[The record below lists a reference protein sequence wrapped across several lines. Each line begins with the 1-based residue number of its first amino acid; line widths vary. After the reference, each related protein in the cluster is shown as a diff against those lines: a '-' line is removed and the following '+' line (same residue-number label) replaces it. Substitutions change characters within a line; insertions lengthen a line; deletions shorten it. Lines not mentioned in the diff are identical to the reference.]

1 MDGDRLDA
9 RSLFRVAPAD
19 YVSERTRLVKAA
31 KAEGNKAIAAAYQGL
46 KRPNLPMWAVLAAA
60 DDDAVRFL
68 LAATAEVAATQA
80 GGGNSG
86 AITTAMQHRRT
97 AIDALVERAVDALAK
112 WDDGAE
118 ARRPEIRSL
127 VDQLSRLDHLA
138 DSWLDGTLR
147 DLPDDSL
154 GFASFT
160 EMALPARQA
169 STGGKKSAGGK
180 QPARTAPAPAKVE
193 VDVEAAP
200 EPARETA
207 EERAAR
213 AERVARQRQAR
224 KDLAATTREL
234 ITATRRVETAT
245 TALHAAQEALQQAEA
260 ERADVIKRRAD
271 AEAVLA
277 DGAD

>member
-1 MDGDRLDA
+1 MDADRLDA

-31 KAEGNKAIAAAYQGL
+31 KADGNKTLAAAYQAL
-46 KRPNLPMWAVLAAA
+46 NRPNLPMWAVLAAA
-60 DDDAVRFL
+60 DDDAVHFL
-68 LAATAEVAATQA
+68 IAATAEVAATQA
-80 GGGNSG
+80 GGGNSS
-86 AITTAMQHRRT
+86 AIAPAMQHRRT

-112 WDDGAE
+112 WDDSAGT
-118 ARRPEIRSL
+118 RRAEIRSI
-127 VDQLSRLDHLA
+127 VDQLSRHGDLVE
-138 DSWLDGTLR
+138 SWLDGTLR

-160 EMALPARQA
+160 EMALPARPA
-169 STGGKKSAGGK
+169 SANAK
-180 QPARTAPAPAKVE
+180 QPAGAKQPAHSAPAPAKVE
-193 VDVEAAP
+193 AVPAP
-200 EPARETA
+200 EPVRETA

-224 KDLAATTREL
+224 KDVAATTREL

-245 TALHAAQEALQQAEA
+245 AALHAAQEALQHAEA
-260 ERADVIKRRAD
+260 ERADVVRRRAE

-277 DGAD
+277 EEGD